1 MEKLLIRESER
12 TKGNIHIIK
21 MFLIFFFFFC
31 SDKQK
36 KTIILIT

>member
-21 MFLIFFFFFC
+21 MFLIFFTVVN
-31 SDKQK
+31 KK
-36 KTIILIT
+36 KTNNFNNVK

>member
-21 MFLIFFFFFC
+21 MFLIFFFFFAVINKK
-31 SDKQK
+31 KQSF
-36 KTIILIT
+36 